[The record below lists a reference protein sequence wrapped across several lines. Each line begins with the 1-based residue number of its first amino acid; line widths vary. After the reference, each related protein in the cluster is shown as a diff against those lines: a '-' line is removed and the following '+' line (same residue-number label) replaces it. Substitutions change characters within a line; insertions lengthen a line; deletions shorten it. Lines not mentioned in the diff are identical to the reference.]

1 MSPACLEVHVQELYR
16 CNSILLGAPAKN
28 VTLPD
33 SPAFSGFDAEL
44 IPESKTTLVKSS
56 GFVTTPN
63 AWNDT
68 PAFIAVTVTS
78 SPEFTR
84 NVRIVSFFPW

>member
-1 MSPACLEVHVQELYR
+1 M
-16 CNSILLGAPAKN
+16 
-28 VTLPD
+28 TLPD

-44 IPESKTTLVKSS
+44 ISESKTTLVKSS

-68 PAFIAVTVTS
+68 PAFVVVTVIS

-84 NVRIVSFFPW
+84 MSGLCPCSPGNALNASVLKSLLSTKSKVNS

>member
-1 MSPACLEVHVQELYR
+1 M
-16 CNSILLGAPAKN
+16 
-28 VTLPD
+28 TLPD

-44 IPESKTTLVKSS
+44 ISESKTTLVKSS

-68 PAFIAVTVTS
+68 PAFVVVTV
-78 SPEFTR
+78 
-84 NVRIVSFFPW
+84 I